1 MLNKP
6 VLQFCVA
13 LLLIKRMDKKIHHGL
28 PSHRVQ
34 HLKECFQQNYIA
46 PRKPCIN
53 VATQFLQS
61 KPNKNPP
68 NPSPNN
74 FKPVEL
80 LRSLAYTRSARSYN
94 PVTTTRSPQSL
105 QALNPKPYLEP
116 KTLNPQSLAGNACR
130 QTAASA
136 FGSSS
141 ALWCS
146 VGALNLEEGFGDS
159 LL

>member
-1 MLNKP
+1 MLDKP

-61 KPNKNPP
+61 EPNKNPLTQAQTTSNLLNSYRALLTP
-68 NPSPNN
+68 DLNDLTSP
-74 FKPVEL
+74 
-80 LRSLAYTRSARSYN
+80 
-94 PVTTTRSPQSL
+94 
-105 QALNPKPYLEP
+105 
-116 KTLNPQSLAGNACR
+116 
-130 QTAASA
+130 
-136 FGSSS
+136 
-141 ALWCS
+141 
-146 VGALNLEEGFGDS
+146 
-159 LL
+159 